1 MPTSRNMAIFMLMT
15 TTTTRSI
22 TLPLAHVRGMTTC
35 MYMYLAGSSKQSGGI
50 QEDLDFVVR

>member
-1 MPTSRNMAIFMLMT
+1 MAIFVLMTTT

-22 TLPLAHVRGMTTC
+22 TLPLVHVRGMTTC
-35 MYMYLAGSSKQSGGI
+35 MYMYLAGSSKQSGGV